1 MRSTWVNSTF
11 EGVGLAHQ
19 PLNERLRSQVP
30 PEEPPCT
37 ERDED
42 EHTTANGSER

>member
-1 MRSTWVNSTF
+1 
-11 EGVGLAHQ
+11 
-19 PLNERLRSQVP
+19 VP